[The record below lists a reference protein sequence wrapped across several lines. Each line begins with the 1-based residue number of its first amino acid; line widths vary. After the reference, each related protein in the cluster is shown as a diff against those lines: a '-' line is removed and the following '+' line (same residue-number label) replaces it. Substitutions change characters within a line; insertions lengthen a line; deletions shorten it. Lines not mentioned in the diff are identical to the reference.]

1 MEIHRNAKAITQA
14 ELAAVSALQSAAW
27 QAEERAHKAVRAIGR
42 RFVNGA
48 QVEAGR
54 WEYDA
59 ASHMVR
65 TRKEMAG

>member
-1 MEIHRNAKAITQA
+1 MELHRNAKAVTQA
-14 ELAAVSALQSAAW
+14 ELAAVAALQVAAW
-27 QAEERAHKAVRAIGR
+27 EAEERAHRAVRTIGR

-48 QVEAGR
+48 PVEAGR

-59 ASHMVR
+59 AAHMVR